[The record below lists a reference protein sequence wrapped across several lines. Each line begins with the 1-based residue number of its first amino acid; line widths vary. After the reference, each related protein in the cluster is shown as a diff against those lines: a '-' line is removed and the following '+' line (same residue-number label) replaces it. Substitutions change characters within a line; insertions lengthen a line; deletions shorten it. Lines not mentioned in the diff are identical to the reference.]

1 MIIKTDFYNLMM
13 DTFEALSGAVTAR
26 RAQSATQEALPPM
39 LQLKR
44 GLGESPAWFLIQAL
58 EFEPEPLTI
67 ANLRVRDTYA
77 SESIVQALL
86 ELMASEKW
94 LDRVKDTDQA
104 QSVYTLTAVG
114 RAAVHTLRASS
125 REIMATLEPLP
136 AAEIA
141 RLESLLLRLIE
152 ASLNSPNPP
161 GVWCLAH
168 SRRRAPDPQAA
179 LLVKIAQ
186 YFADFN
192 AVRDD
197 AHMAAFQPYG
207 VEGYVWEAFSFVWDG
222 TANSAEA
229 LFDQLAYRGYSRSD
243 YGAALQTLVGRGW
256 LAEIESDTPKTYQ
269 LTEQGRAIRE
279 EVERL
284 TNEYFYGPWSCLA
297 EAEVTE
303 LHELLIK
310 LRDSFQQ

>member
-1 MIIKTDFYNLMM
+1 MLNADFYNLMM
-13 DTFEALSGAVTAR
+13 DTSGALFGAVAAR
-26 RAQSATQEALPPM
+26 RAQTAAQEAPPPM

-44 GLGESPAWFLIQAL
+44 GLAESPAWFLIQAI
-58 EFEPEPLTI
+58 EFEPDPLSV
-67 ANLRVRDTYA
+67 ANLRVRDIYA

-94 LDRVKDTDQA
+94 FDRVKDPEQA
-104 QSVYTLTAVG
+104 QDVYTLTEAG
-114 RAAVHTLRASS
+114 RAAVHTLRAGS

-168 SRRRAPDPQAA
+168 SRNRASDPQSAP
-179 LLVKIAQ
+179 LLKIAQ

-197 AHMAAFQPYG
+197 AHMAAWQPLG
-207 VEGYVWEAFSFVWDG
+207 VEGYVWEAFSFVWSG
-222 TANSAEA
+222 TATSAEA
-229 LFDQLAYRGYSRSD
+229 LFDQLAYRGYSRND
-243 YGAALQTLVGRGW
+243 YEAALQLLAGRGW
-256 LAEIESDTPKTYQ
+256 LAEAGNDSSKVYQ
-269 LTEQGRAIRE
+269 LTEEGRAIRE
-279 EVERL
+279 EVEQL
-284 TNEYFYGPWSCLA
+284 TDEYFYGPWACLA
-297 EAEVTE
+297 EGEVGE
-303 LHELLIK
+303 LQELLVR
-310 LRDSFQQ
+310 LGEGLQ